1 MTRRVPGQMK
11 DGMDKLK
18 IDGKTF
24 YAWGEYKLGAVGKGF
39 ATREAERMR
48 ANGHKARIVK
58 HVTGY
63 QVYCDS
69 PSGVMGQ

>member
-1 MTRRVPGQMK
+1 MARKPGQSI

-24 YAWGEYKLGAVGKGF
+24 YAWGEYKLGSVGKGF

-48 ANGHKARIVK
+48 ARGHKARIIK
-58 HVTGY
+58 RATGY
-63 QVYCDS
+63 QVYGDS
-69 PSGVMGQ
+69 PSAVMGQ

>member
-1 MTRRVPGQMK
+1 MTRTPGQSK

-18 IDGKTF
+18 FDGKTF
-24 YAWGEYKLGAVGKGF
+24 YAWGEYRAKAF
-39 ATREAERMR
+39 ATKEAERMR
-48 ANGHKARIVK
+48 AMGHKARIVK
-58 HVTGY
+58 RTTGY

>member
-1 MTRRVPGQMK
+1 MSRKPGQST

-24 YAWGEYKLGAVGKGF
+24 YAWGEYRLGAVGKGF

-48 ANGHKARIVK
+48 AKGHKARIIK
-58 HVTGY
+58 RTTGY
-63 QVYCDS
+63 QVYGDS
-69 PSGVMGQ
+69 PSAVMG

>member
-1 MTRRVPGQMK
+1 MTTKRTPGQMK

-18 IDGKTF
+18 FDGKTF
-24 YAWGEYKLGAVGKGF
+24 YAWGEYRTKTF
-39 ATREAERMR
+39 ATKEAERMR

-58 HVTGY
+58 RTTGY

-69 PSGVMGQ
+69 EMGVMGQ